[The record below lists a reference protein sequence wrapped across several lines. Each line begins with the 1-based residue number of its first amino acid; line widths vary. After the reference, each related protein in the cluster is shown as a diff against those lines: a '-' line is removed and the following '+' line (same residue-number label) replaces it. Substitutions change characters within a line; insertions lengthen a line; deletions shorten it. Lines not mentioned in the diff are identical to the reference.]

1 MTDEELLKKRLAELA
16 SRAAGQGRY
25 TFSEFLTPAEQSA
38 LLGMGLKS
46 NAPFRLEG
54 GYPDA
59 ERRVAVFGSEELC
72 GYEAQPPIA
81 CVHIRP
87 RGAKF
92 DKPVGHRDVLGALMG
107 LGIRRGVLGDIV
119 LRDGGAYVFCLEAIA
134 LFLAETLAEVGRV
147 PVAAEVLEAL
157 PELEAAEPE
166 EICVNVASERLDALV
181 AAVWR
186 LSRAESQELFYR
198 QKVFVNG
205 RAAENPSAAP
215 QVGDIVS
222 VRGFGRFLYRG
233 VSGLSRK
240 GRLFVTVGVYG
251 KK

>member
-1 MTDEELLKKRLAELA
+1 MTEEELLRKRLAELA

-38 LLGMGLKS
+38 LIAMRPD
-46 NAPFRLEG
+46 APFQLEG

-59 ERRVAVFGSEELC
+59 ERRVAVFGSEALC
-72 GYEAQPPIA
+72 GYEAEPPIA
-81 CVHIRP
+81 CLYVRP
-87 RGAKF
+87 RAAKF
-92 DKPVGHRDVLGALMG
+92 DGALGHRDVLGALMA
-107 LGIRRGVLGDIV
+107 LGVRRGVLGDIV
-119 LRDGGAYVFCLEAIA
+119 LHEGGAYVFCLESIA
-134 LFLAETLAEVGRV
+134 PYLAETLTEVGRA
-147 PVAAEVLEAL
+147 PVAAKLLDAP

-166 EICVNVASERLDALV
+166 EVSVNVASERLDALV